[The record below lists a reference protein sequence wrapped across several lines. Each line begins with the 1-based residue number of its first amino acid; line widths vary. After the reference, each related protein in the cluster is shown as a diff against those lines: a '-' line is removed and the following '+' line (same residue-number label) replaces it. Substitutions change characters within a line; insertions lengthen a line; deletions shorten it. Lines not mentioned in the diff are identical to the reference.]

1 MPLTNPYSS
10 SASIGGVERSLP
22 NDSTTLTPVDSA
34 GIFELSLDLGNLA
47 AGDSF
52 ALRIRKKVL
61 SSGTQ
66 RLVRQVVFT
75 GAQDEP
81 VFVHPSITL
90 RHGWDITLQK
100 LAGTDRTIAWSIER
114 VS

>member
-1 MPLTNPYSS
+1 MPLTNPYAS
-10 SASIGGVERSLP
+10 SASIGSTERSLP
-22 NDSTTLTPVDSA
+22 NDSTTLTPIDSA
-34 GIFELSLDLGNLA
+34 GIFELSLDLANLA
-47 AGDSF
+47 AGDSVV
-52 ALRIRKKVL
+52 LRIKKKVL

-66 RLVRQVVFT
+66 RLVRDVVFV

-81 VFVHPSITL
+81 VYVHPSITL

-114 VS
+114 IA